1 MTSYPNHQPRA
12 PGELKVALRKCR
24 SAFVGVAILSGLLNV
39 LYLTGSFFML
49 QVYDRVL
56 PSRSVPTLI
65 GLCVIALVLYAF
77 QGVMDVLRARILT
90 RVGGALDEELSG
102 RSFQLGM
109 NLPLVSPNVD
119 SAQPSRDLDTIRGF
133 LSGIGPSALF
143 DLPWLPLYLAICFA
157 FHPTI
162 GWTVLAGGTVLVAL
176 TFLTERLTK
185 VPVERSAHLGQ
196 QRASLAET
204 YRRNAEVMRSMGMEG
219 RLSRRW
225 SLVNGAFRAEQAHGA
240 DVGAALGAFSKTFR
254 MALQSGVLAVGA
266 YLVVNQQA
274 SGGIIIAGSIL
285 SARALAPIEL
295 AITQW
300 KGFVAARHGWNRLSD
315 LLQTIPAESV
325 PLPLPKPE
333 REIVLEGVVVVPPG
347 STVATVQGASFRLEA
362 GQGLG
367 VIGPSASGK
376 SSLIRAIVG
385 AWRPERGAVRLDGG
399 ALDQWSPERLGVH
412 VGYLPQDVQLF
423 AGTIAENIAR
433 FDEAASAEAVIEAA
447 RAAGV
452 HELILRLPKGYETAV
467 GEGGRALSAGQRQR
481 VGLARALYGRPF
493 LVVLDEPNSNLDGD
507 GEEALTHAIM
517 SVRLRG
523 GIAVV
528 VAHRPSALTALNLV
542 LVMQDGRIAQFGPKE
557 ELLGIPLTRP
567 AIATA
572 AASTA
577 AQRPAAFPTSIAG
590 AA

>member
-1 MTSYPNHQPRA
+1 MTSHPNQQPRA
-12 PGELKVALRKCR
+12 QSELKAALRKCR

-77 QGVMDVLRARILT
+77 QGVMDLLRARILS
-90 RVGGALDEELSG
+90 RVGSVLDEELSA
-102 RSFQLGM
+102 RSFYLGM
-109 NLPLVSPNVD
+109 KLPLIAPNVD

-133 LSGIGPSALF
+133 LSGTGPSAFF

-162 GWTVLAGGTVLVAL
+162 GWTVLAGGTVLVSL
-176 TFLTERLTK
+176 TILTERMTK
-185 VPVERSAHLGQ
+185 EPVERSAHLGQ
-196 QRASLAET
+196 QRSLLAEM
-204 YRRNAEVMRSMGMEG
+204 YRRNAEVTRSMGMEA
-219 RLSRRW
+219 RLGRRW
-225 SLVNGAFRAEQAHGA
+225 SLANGAFRAEQARGA
-240 DVGAALGAFSKTFR
+240 DLGAALGAFSKTFR
-254 MALQSGVLAVGA
+254 AALQSGVLAVGA

-300 KGFVAARHGWNRLSD
+300 KGFVAARHGWHRLSD
-315 LLQTIPAESV
+315 RLLSMPAEPL

-333 REIVLEGVVVVPPG
+333 RDIVLESVVVVPPG
-347 STVATVQGASFRLEA
+347 SHTATVQGASFRLEA

-385 AWRPERGAVRLDGG
+385 AWRIERGAVRLDG
-399 ALDQWSPERLGVH
+399 AAHDQWSPERLGTH

-423 AGTIAENIAR
+423 AGTIADNISR
-433 FDEAASAEAVIEAA
+433 FDEAPNAETVIEAA

-452 HELILRLPKGYETAV
+452 HELILSLPKGYETEV

-507 GEEALTHAIM
+507 GEQALTQAIS

-528 VAHRPSALTALNLV
+528 VAHRPSALSALNLV
-542 LVMQDGRIAQFGPKE
+542 LVMQEGRIAQFGPKE
-557 ELLGIPLTRP
+557 EVLGIPLTRSS
-567 AIATA
+567 IATTA
-572 AASTA
+572 AAA
-577 AQRPAAFPTSIAG
+577 ATPRTTFSTSIAG